1 MAFSAICF
9 VDDILPY
16 QEDLLENQG
25 SIPIDIVQEK
35 RIGWLE
41 YAAICPAMD
50 RQAFLSMGH
59 PLLLIKKLL

>member
-35 RIGWLE
+35 RIG
-41 YAAICPAMD
+41 
-50 RQAFLSMGH
+50 
-59 PLLLIKKLL
+59 